1 MQAQA
6 VRELIAMERVT
17 LDYVPSAEQMADILT
32 KALPTP
38 RASTFHKQFFVPT
51 KNV

>member
-38 RASTFHKQFFVPT
+38 LVSAFRKQLFVLT
-51 KNV
+51 KND